1 MNRTTPAPGRR
12 DHWTGY
18 DATTLHRMLVEDAVQ
33 NHATDLAWMTGA
45 LQRIQQL
52 TKRSLEDV
60 FTAVVMEVESLG
72 AHMPIASGPM

>member
-1 MNRTTPAPGRR
+1 MSANLTPEGRR
-12 DHWTGY
+12 GVETYSAGE
-18 DATTLHRMLVEDAVQ
+18 LHRMLVEDAVQ